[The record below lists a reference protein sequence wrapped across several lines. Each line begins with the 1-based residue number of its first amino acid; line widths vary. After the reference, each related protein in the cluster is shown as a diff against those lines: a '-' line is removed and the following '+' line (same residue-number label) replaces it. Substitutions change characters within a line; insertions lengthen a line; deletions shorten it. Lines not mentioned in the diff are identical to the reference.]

1 MTDVPAAMTP
11 ESTDRPLTVGYVETS
26 PPTTEAVRRALRDRI
41 DRVTVEPLSDGA
53 QAVDS
58 AAAGTIDCLVI
69 GADPARDVTELLERI
84 RTATE
89 RLPVFV
95 LTDGRDEP
103 VASAALEAGATGCLP
118 AASVTAAGDRFAIRV
133 EREVERATERREL
146 ETNGARFRAF
156 TENASFG
163 VVTAAADGTIQYAS
177 DAVETLLGYDPEG
190 VIGEP
195 LTTLIPADYRDD
207 HLAAFARYRETGD
220 RQLEWDWI
228 ELPGRHADGHEVP
241 LGISFGEAVVD
252 GDHLFTAV
260 LRDLSDLRA
269 LERERET
276 ILDRIA
282 DAFVSLDEDWTFT
295 YVNDRAVELLGR
307 SREVL
312 LDEGLRTA
320 VPEFAETDAARQLE
334 EAFETQSATTFTDF
348 FPSLGCWF
356 EVRAYP
362 ADDGVSLFLT
372 DVTDQMRAEQN
383 LEASVTAL
391 ESLYDISTRPD
402 ASRESKVDDLLA
414 LGQEYLDLPYAFLTR
429 IDTDDLTQT
438 VVQSRSSHPQ
448 LQPGDSC
455 PLSQAYCRKTIKTDE
470 LVTVADAPDE
480 GWIGDPAYETFELG
494 SYIGAKV
501 TTNGEIWGTLCF
513 ASSEPRSGGGFSETE
528 RTLVKLMAK
537 WVSYETERARS
548 RAALEQQNARLQEFA
563 SVVSHDLRNPLNVAQ
578 GTLELALD
586 GGGDGGEDGNGNERE
601 RESRLEECQ
610 RALDR
615 MARLIEDLLALA
627 EQGATV
633 SDPNTVAV
641 ADVATKSWAMVET
654 DGAALALE
662 VPGDYRIRADP
673 DRLQQLFENL
683 FRNAID
689 HGLAGEE
696 DADTT
701 GDASD
706 DFTVTV
712 GTLED
717 GFYVE
722 DTGEGIPADE
732 REQVF
737 DTGYTTATDGTG
749 FGLSIVNRIAQAHGW
764 DVEVTGGRTGGARFE
779 LTDVPHSE
787 RSESA

>member
-1 MTDVPAAMTP
+1 MTDAPAATTP
-11 ESTDRPLTVGYVETS
+11 EPADRPIAVGYVETN
-26 PPTTEAVRRALRDRI
+26 PPTTEVVRRALRDRI
-41 DRVTVEPLSDGA
+41 DRVTVASIPDAER
-53 QAVDS
+53 AVDR
-58 AAAGTIDCLVI
+58 AGTGTIDCLVI
-69 GADPARDVTELLERI
+69 GAAPGRDVPALLERI
-84 RTATE
+84 RTATP
-89 RLPVFV
+89 RLPVVV

-103 VASAALEAGATGCLP
+103 LASAALEAGATACLP
-118 AASVTAAGDRFAIRV
+118 AASVTEDGGDRLAIRV
-133 EREVERATERREL
+133 ERAVSRAAERREL
-146 ETNGARFRAF
+146 EATAAQFRAF

-163 VVTAAADGTIQYAS
+163 VVTATADGIVQYAS
-177 DAVETLLGYDPEG
+177 DAVEPLLGYDPAD

-195 LTTLIPADYRDD
+195 LTTLIPADYRAD
-207 HLAAFARYRETGD
+207 HREAFARYRRTGD

-228 ELPGRHADGHEVP
+228 ELPGRHADGHDVP

-252 GDHLFTAV
+252 GDRLFTAV
-260 LRDLSDLRA
+260 LRDLTDRRA

-295 YVNDRAVELLGR
+295 YVNDRAVELLER
-307 SREVL
+307 PREDL
-312 LDEGLRTA
+312 LGERLHAA
-320 VPEFAETDAARQLE
+320 VPDFAETDAARQLE
-334 EAFETQSATTFTDF
+334 EAFETQSATTVTDF
-348 FPSLGCWF
+348 FPSPGCWF

-372 DVTDQMRAEQN
+372 DVTDQVRAERN

-391 ESLYDISTRPD
+391 ESLYDISTRQD

-414 LGQEYLDLPYAFLTR
+414 LGREYLELPYAFLTR
-429 IDTDDLTQT
+429 IDADEETQT
-438 VVQSRSSHPQ
+438 VVQSRGSHSQ

-455 PLSQAYCRKTIKTDE
+455 PLSQAYCRKTIEADA

-501 TTNGEIWGTLCF
+501 AVDGEIWGTLCF
-513 ASSEPRSGGGFSETE
+513 ASSDPREGDGFSETE

-537 WVSYETERARS
+537 WVSYETERERS

-578 GTLELALD
+578 GTLDLALE
-586 GGGDGGEDGNGNERE
+586 GD
-601 RESRLEECQ
+601 ESQLEECE

-615 MARLIEDLLALA
+615 MERLIEDLLALA

-633 SDPNTVAV
+633 SDPDPVSVAE
-641 ADVATKSWAMVET
+641 VATKSWAMVET
-654 DGAALALE
+654 DGAALE
-662 VPGDYRIRADP
+662 VSVPADRRVRADA

-683 FRNAID
+683 FRNALE
-689 HGLAGEE
+689 HGSPGEAPRE
-696 DADTT
+696 ADADSD
-701 GDASD
+701 GDTDAGAAL
-706 DFTVTV
+706 TVTV
-712 GTLED
+712 GALED

-722 DTGEGIPADE
+722 DTGEGIPPDE
-732 REQVF
+732 RDQVF
-737 DTGYTTATDGTG
+737 ETGYTTATDGTG

-764 DVEVTGGRTGGARFE
+764 AVEATAGQAGGARFE
-779 LTDVPHSE
+779 LTDVSE
-787 RSESA
+787 SRRSESA